1 MFGKRSITFKLV
13 LAALGVSLAGLGASV
28 ALIDRTAKSSLHNLA
43 TDAWIIQTGQ
53 IAAAAAGGIRWKK
66 PEVVADAWAAYQTN
80 QDRILSRAI
89 AFDTTGNVIAEFTA
103 PNVSATS
110 IDTSLRRLL
119 AAPGD
124 GTAVEAID
132 GNVLMVAPSG
142 TSAEGKPLG
151 YVAVAWNTG
160 PVEAARSSLRIGASG
175 VQAVSALLLLALLF
189 LSIRYVVGR
198 PLGAI
203 TQRIEKLSNGDLE
216 STVPNLDRS
225 DEVGVIARS
234 LEGFRKASLDKLEAD
249 RELDAQRRQMEEQRD
264 ENDAS
269 RSSAAKLQAAV
280 VKLIGAALARLADG
294 DLTTRLKVDFPPEY
308 RKIKDDFNTAMD
320 RLQDAMQQIV
330 ATGRQLEHGT
340 DEIRRAADELA
351 RRSEQQAATIEET
364 VAAVGEITRSVSA
377 TATGAGQARAA
388 VVDMTT
394 DTSHSDKVVGAAIS
408 AMGGI
413 EKSSEEISKIIG
425 VIDEIAFQT
434 NLLALNAGVEAAR
447 AGEAGRGFAVVAQE
461 VRGLAQRSAD
471 AAREIKQLIQTSAGQ
486 VKTGAKLVGE
496 TGDVI
501 GRIASRVE
509 SINSIVTEIARSAE
523 EQAATLRGINSAMNG
538 IDTATQQG
546 AAMAQQFTATSRG
559 LARDGEE
566 LNRLMAHFRGA
577 ESHSNERPSAGR
589 AAPARQAPALAP
601 VASNRRPEPANT
613 WREPIRARAATHG
626 ANALDMEAEADGWEE
641 F

>member
-1 MFGKRSITFKLV
+1 MFGNRSITFKLV

-28 ALIDRTAKSSLHNLA
+28 ALIDRTAQDSLHDLA

-53 IAAAAAGGIRWKK
+53 IATAAAGGIKWKK
-66 PEVVADAWAAYQTN
+66 PDVVADAWAAYQTN
-80 QDRILSRAI
+80 EDRILSRAV
-89 AFDTTGNVIAEFTA
+89 AFDPTGNVIAEFTA
-103 PNVSATS
+103 PGISAGA

-119 AAPGD
+119 AAPTE
-124 GTAVEAID
+124 GTAVETID

-142 TSAEGKPLG
+142 TNAEGKPLG

-160 PVEAARSSLRIGASG
+160 PVEAARSSLRLGATG
-175 VQAVSALLLLALLF
+175 VQAISALLLVALLF
-189 LSIRYVVGR
+189 LSIRFVIGR
-198 PLGAI
+198 PLGEI
-203 TQRIEKLSNGDLE
+203 TARIEKLSNGDLQ
-216 STVPNLDRS
+216 SPVPNRDRS
-225 DEVGVIARS
+225 DEIGVIARA
-234 LEGFRKASLDKLEAD
+234 LEGFRTASLDKLEAD
-249 RELDAQRRQMEEQRD
+249 REFDAQRRQMEEQRD

-269 RSSAAKLQAAV
+269 RASAAKLQAAV

-294 DLTTRLKVDFPPEY
+294 DLTTRLKVDFPPDY
-308 RKIKDDFNTAMD
+308 RKIREDFNTAMD
-320 RLQDAMQQIV
+320 RLQDAMQRIV
-330 ATGRQLEHGT
+330 ATGRQLENGT
-340 DEIRRAADELA
+340 DEISRAADELA
-351 RRSEQQAATIEET
+351 RRSEQQAAKIEET

-394 DTSHSDKVVGAAIS
+394 DTGHSDKVVGAAIS

-447 AGEAGRGFAVVAQE
+447 AGDAGRGFAVVAQE

-471 AAREIKQLIQTSAGQ
+471 AAREIKQLIQTSASQ

-501 GRIASRVE
+501 GRIAARVE
-509 SINSIVTEIARSAE
+509 SINTIVTEIARGAE
-523 EQAATLRGINSAMNG
+523 EQAATLRGINTAMNG

-577 ESHSNERPSAGR
+577 ENRADERPA
-589 AAPARQAPALAP
+589 AAHPAPARRTPALAS
-601 VASNRRPEPANT
+601 VAPIRRPEPANS
-613 WREPIRARAATHG
+613 WREPPRARAATHG
-626 ANALDMEAEADGWEE
+626 ANALDIEAEADGWEE

>member
-28 ALIDRTAKSSLHNLA
+28 TLIDRTAKSSLHDLA

-53 IAAAAAGGIRWKK
+53 IATAAAGGIRWKK
-66 PEVVADAWAAYQTN
+66 PEVVADAWAAYQN
-80 QDRILSRAI
+80 NPDRILSRAV

-103 PNVSATS
+103 PGVSAAA

-119 AAPGD
+119 AAPSE
-124 GTAVEAID
+124 GTAVEAVG
-132 GNVLMVAPSG
+132 GNVLMVTPAG

-151 YVAVAWNTG
+151 YVAVAWNTSTL
-160 PVEAARSSLRIGASG
+160 EAVRSSLWLGATG
-175 VQAVSALLLLALLF
+175 VQSISALILVVLLF
-189 LSIRYVVGR
+189 ISIRFVVGR
-198 PLGAI
+198 PLGEI

-308 RKIKDDFNTAMD
+308 RKIKEDFNTAMD

-330 ATGRQLEHGT
+330 ATGRQLEYGT
-340 DEIRRAADELA
+340 DEISRAADELA

-377 TATGAGQARAA
+377 TAAGAGEARAA
-388 VVDMTT
+388 VIDMTT
-394 DTSHSDKVVGAAIS
+394 DTGHSDKVVGAAIS

-501 GRIASRVE
+501 GRIAARVE
-509 SINSIVTEIARSAE
+509 SISSIVTEIARGAE

-546 AAMAQQFTATSRG
+546 AAMAQQFTSTSRG

-566 LNRLMAHFRGA
+566 LNRLMSHFRGA
-577 ESHSNERPSAGR
+577 ESHVDERP
-589 AAPARQAPALAP
+589 AAHRPAQARRAPALAT
-601 VASNRRPEPANT
+601 VATSRRPEPANT
-613 WREPIRARAATHG
+613 WREPPRARPATLG
-626 ANALDMEAEADGWEE
+626 ANALDIEAESDGWEE

>member
-28 ALIDRTAKSSLHNLA
+28 ALIDRTAEDSLYDLA
-43 TDAWIIQTGQ
+43 TDAWVIQTGQ
-53 IAAAAAGGIRWKK
+53 IATAAAGGIKWKK
-66 PEVVADAWAAYQTN
+66 PDVVADAWAAYQSN
-80 QDRILSRAI
+80 EDRILSRAV
-89 AFDTTGNVIAEFTA
+89 AFDPTGNVIAEFTA
-103 PNVSATS
+103 PGISAGT
-110 IDTSLRRLL
+110 IDASLRRLL
-119 AAPGD
+119 AAPTE
-124 GTAVEAID
+124 GTAVETID

-142 TSAEGKPLG
+142 TNAEGKPLG

-160 PVEAARSSLRIGASG
+160 PVEAARSSLRLGATG
-175 VQAVSALLLLALLF
+175 VQAISALLLMVLLF
-189 LSIRYVVGR
+189 LSIRFVVGR
-198 PLGAI
+198 PLGEI
-203 TQRIEKLSNGDLE
+203 TDRIDKLSNGDLQ
-216 STVPNLDRS
+216 SPVPNRDRS
-225 DEVGVIARS
+225 DEVGVIARA
-234 LEGFRKASLDKLEAD
+234 LEGFRTASLDKLEAD

-269 RSSAAKLQAAV
+269 RASAAKLQAAV

-308 RKIKDDFNTAMD
+308 RNIREDFNTAMD

-330 ATGRQLEHGT
+330 ATGRQLEVGT
-340 DEIRRAADELA
+340 DEISRAADELA

-388 VVDMTT
+388 VLEMTA
-394 DTSHSDKVVGAAIS
+394 DAGHSDKVVGAAIS
-408 AMGGI
+408 AMDGI

-501 GRIASRVE
+501 GRIAARVE
-509 SINSIVTEIARSAE
+509 SINSIVTEIARGAE
-523 EQAATLRGINSAMNG
+523 EQAATLRGINTAMNG

-566 LNRLMAHFRGA
+566 LNRLMAHFRA
-577 ESHSNERPSAGR
+577 DERPAAHPAPGR
-589 AAPARQAPALAP
+589 RAPTMAP
-601 VASNRRPEPANT
+601 VAHIRRPEPANS
-613 WREPIRARAATHG
+613 WREPMRARAATHG
-626 ANALDMEAEADGWEE
+626 ATALDIEAEADGWEE

>member
-28 ALIDRTAKSSLHNLA
+28 ALIDRTAETSLYDLA
-43 TDAWIIQTGQ
+43 TDAWVIQTGQ
-53 IAAAAAGGIRWKK
+53 IATAAAGGIKWKK
-66 PEVVADAWAAYQTN
+66 PEVVADAWAGYLDN
-80 QDRILSRAI
+80 EDRILSRAI
-89 AFDTTGNVIAEFTA
+89 AFDPTGNVIAEFTA
-103 PNVSATS
+103 PGVVAGG
-110 IDTSLRRLL
+110 IDASLRRLL
-119 AAPGD
+119 AAPRD
-124 GTAVEAID
+124 GTAVEAIE

-142 TSAEGKPLG
+142 TSGEGKPLG

-160 PVEAARSSLRIGASG
+160 PVEDARSSLRLGAIG
-175 VQAVSALLLLALLF
+175 VQAISALLLLALLF
-189 LSIRYVVGR
+189 LSIRLVVGR

-203 TQRIEKLSNGDLE
+203 TARIEKLSNGDLQ
-216 STVPNLDRS
+216 SVVPNLDRS
-225 DEVGVIARS
+225 DEVGIIARS
-234 LEGFRKASLDKLEAD
+234 LEGFRKASLEKLEAD
-249 RELDAQRRQMEEQRD
+249 RELDTQRRQMEEQRD

-269 RSSAAKLQAAV
+269 RASAAKLQAAV

-294 DLTTRLKVDFPPEY
+294 DLTTRLKVDFPPDY
-308 RKIKDDFNTAMD
+308 RKIKEDFNTAMD

-330 ATGRQLEHGT
+330 ATGRQLELGT
-340 DEIRRAADELA
+340 DEISRAADELA

-377 TATGAGQARAA
+377 TAAGAGQARAA

-394 DTSHSDKVVGAAIS
+394 DTGHSDKVVGAAIS

-471 AAREIKQLIQTSAGQ
+471 AAREIKQLIQTSATQ

-501 GRIASRVE
+501 GRIAARVE
-509 SINSIVTEIARSAE
+509 SINSIVTEIARGAE

-546 AAMAQQFTATSRG
+546 AAMAQQFTSTSRG

-577 ESHSNERPSAGR
+577 ESHGDERRDAPR
-589 AAPARQAPALAP
+589 PAPARRAPALAS
-601 VASNRRPEPANT
+601 VAPSRRPEPANS
-613 WREPIRARAATHG
+613 WREPPRTRAATHG
-626 ANALDMEAEADGWEE
+626 ANALDIEAEADGWEE